1 MKKYFISLLM
11 LCSFAAFA
19 EEITILDEVEVN
31 AVSVGKGTDT
41 SKMDVSTTVITRD
54 EIKQRPQHY
63 LDQLISRELGVWTP
77 QIPGNQYDPSA
88 TVVGIR
94 GFGNTNGEKVL
105 VMVDGVPINDGYF
118 KTIDWNQVPKETI
131 DRIEIVRGGGG
142 ASLWG
147 NLAEG
152 GVINIITREPS
163 KDELYISGKYGTQ
176 ETKIGDAATT
186 LYHSDN
192 MKIGATFNTIITDGY
207 NVVPSLNSSNTSPQ
221 LRNDKT
227 LSGSSKTNNGSVSWY
242 FKPSDTNKF
251 YVKLNASELLQ
262 EHNIFQVASNHWYKY
277 NVKAGG
283 EMKYSDTGSFNFN
296 TFFDHSDLYKRNGTF
311 VSGTYNTSNVNNN
324 QSVWYKGTNANAI
337 EINSQIENANYQ
349 TMGGSLFAADSFDL
363 KENGQLKDVKVGIDV
378 RGINVSDNNNFYNAI
393 SQPSIMINGTK
404 VYTAPYSGISYQ
416 TFNGK
421 TDNTNLFEGIFAQGT
436 WSPNDTPLDI
446 TLGLRMDFWQA
457 YNATGNYTPYTQN
470 GLNGASKIGNS
481 IISGQ
486 RDQSFNQFNPRL
498 GLKYNATETLTV
510 RGAVYRN
517 FAAPSMN
524 QMYRPSYAG
533 GGFTL
538 ANSELKPESNIG
550 QEVGLDWKP
559 FDNLKTGVT
568 VFNNYLDNYI
578 SQATICGAAGLST
591 CDNVL
596 TENKLSG
603 LTGINSVSQRLN
615 SGKATIQGIEYFV
628 EYSPVDDIRM
638 NFGFTAIDAYL
649 TSFNDNF
656 NTLNNA
662 AIGRGAPIEVLHR
675 QLGSVQPYTI
685 TVGGDWNA
693 KQLMNGLSFN
703 WMIKSWPKYYATTL
717 RQQYGNSSNN
727 PSNVSAVMDG
737 AVVADIGARYKAAK
751 QLDFTLTAQNI
762 SNTSFISYPPTGTT
776 LVPYTGLP
784 LTVMGGFEFNY

>member
-1 MKKYFISLLM
+1 MKKYFISLLL
-11 LCSFAAFA
+11 LCSFASYA
-19 EEITILDEVEVN
+19 EDATILDEVEVS
-31 AVSVGKGTDT
+31 AVSAGKGSDI
-41 SKMDVSTTVITRD
+41 SKMDVSTTVITRE
-54 EIKQRPQHY
+54 EIKNRPQHY

-131 DRIEIVRGGGG
+131 DRIEIVKGGGG
-142 ASLWG
+142 ATLWG

-176 ETKIGDAATT
+176 ETKIGDAAAT

-192 MKIGATFNTIITDGY
+192 MKIGATFNTIVSDGY
-207 NVVPSLNSSNTSPQ
+207 NVVPSTNSSSTAQQ

-227 LSGSSKTNNGSVSWY
+227 LPGSSKTNNGSLSWY
-242 FKPSDTNKF
+242 FKPTDDNKF

-262 EHNIFQVASNHWYKY
+262 EHNIFDVASNHWYKY
-277 NVKAGG
+277 NAKAGG
-283 EMKYSDTGSFNFN
+283 ELKYSETGSFNFN
-296 TFFDHSDLYKRNGTF
+296 TFWDHSDLYKRNGTF
-311 VSGTYNTSNVNNN
+311 ISGTYNTSNVNNN
-324 QSVWYKGTNANAI
+324 QSTWYKGTNANAL

-363 KENGQLKDVKVGIDV
+363 KDKGQVKDVKIGIDV

-393 SQPSIMINGTK
+393 SQPSVTVGGSK
-404 VYTAPYSGISYQ
+404 VYTAPYSGLAYK

-421 TDNTNLFEGIFAQGT
+421 TNNTNLFEGIFAQGT
-436 WSPNDTPLDI
+436 WSPTDTPLDV

-457 YNATGNYTPYTQN
+457 YNANGAYTPYTQT
-470 GLNGASKIGNS
+470 GLSGNS
-481 IISGQ
+481 TAGNTVVSNQ
-486 RDQSFNQFNPRL
+486 TDQSFNQFNPRL
-498 GLKYNATETLTV
+498 GLKYNATDSITI

-533 GGFTL
+533 GSFTL
-538 ANSELKPESNIG
+538 ANPDLKPESNLG
-550 QEVGLDWKP
+550 QEIGLDWKP
-559 FDNLKTGVT
+559 FDNVKTGVT

-578 SQATICGAAGLST
+578 GQSTICGAAGLSS
-591 CDNVL
+591 CNSVL
-596 TENKLSG
+596 AENNLSG
-603 LTGINSVSQRLN
+603 LTGIASVSQRLN
-615 SGKATIQGIEYFV
+615 AGKATIQGIEYSLEYLPV
-628 EYSPVDDIRM
+628 EDVRL
-638 NFGFTAIDAYL
+638 NFGFTAINAYL
-649 TSFNDNF
+649 TSFNGNF
-656 NTLNNA
+656 NALNNA

-685 TVGGDWNA
+685 TAGGDWNA
-693 KQLMNGLSFN
+693 RNLVDGLSFN
-703 WMIKSWPKYYATTL
+703 WMIKSWPKYFATTL

-727 PSNVSAVMDG
+727 PSNVSSVMDG
-737 AVVADIGARYKAAK
+737 AVVADIGARYKATK
-751 QLDFTLTAQNI
+751 QLDFTVTAQNI
-762 SNTSFISYPPTGTT
+762 SSSSFVTYPSTSTSM
-776 LVPYTGLP
+776 VPYTGLP